1 MTHPHTPHRSI
12 SRLASV
18 KHALR
23 GFKVLWAQPNARI
36 HCAVAVLVMTL
47 GWLLNISSIE
57 WLAVIVAITIVIA
70 TEALNT
76 AIELIVDLVSP
87 QWQPLARDVKDVAA
101 AAVLI
106 TSLGAAAIGFWV
118 FVPYF

>member
-1 MTHPHTPHRSI
+1 M
-12 SRLASV
+12 
-18 KHALR
+18 
-23 GFKVLWAQPNARI
+23 LWAQPNARI
-36 HCAVAVLVMTL
+36 QCAVAVLVMTL